1 MSKIRKTVTNK
12 LMGEY
17 LITYWNNDSSVTK
30 GAKAQGVNYNRF
42 HYVVSRAIAKL
53 KKANQPYQTSDTH
66 VDTLV
71 SNASSFFGL
80 NSKRASSLRYSVPV
94 FDSIK
99 DAKRSIERFVPDDEK
114 YIIDVFYNTIIF
126 HERNTKENA

>member
-17 LITYWNNDSSVTK
+17 LMTYWNNDSSVTK

-42 HYVVSRAIAKL
+42 HYVVSKAIAKL
-53 KKANQPYQTSDTH
+53 KKANQPYQTTDTH

-80 NSKRASSLRYSVPV
+80 NRKRASSLRYSMPV
-94 FDSIK
+94 FDSIET
-99 DAKRSIERFVPDDEK
+99 AKQRLAKVIPDDEK
-114 YIIDVFYNTIIF
+114 FIIDVFYNTVIF
-126 HERNTKENA
+126 HERNTKTNA

>member
-1 MSKIRKTVTNK
+1 MSKIRKTVTDK

-17 LITYWNNDSSVTK
+17 LITYWNNNSNVSK

-53 KKANQPYQTSDTH
+53 KKANQPYQTTDTH

-71 SNASSFFGL
+71 SNASSFFNL
-80 NSKRASSLRYSVPV
+80 NRKRANHLMYSMPV
-94 FDSIK
+94 FDSIEI
-99 DAKRSIERFVPDDEK
+99 AKQRLKKVVPVDEQF
-114 YIIDVFYNTIIF
+114 IIDVFYNTVIF
-126 HERNTKENA
+126 HERNTKTNA